1 MIEEDVTGLAAAL
14 AHLTDMREEGVGRG
28 GALGDGTMEK
38 WQHAWEVRAARF
50 PREIVFARPSSTI
63 AISVTGQQCV
73 LDCAHCGRHYLAGM
87 RPMPHA
93 LEIVRERHPKSV
105 LLSGGCDLSGRV
117 PLGDWP
123 RRVAESAP
131 GVRINCHAGLVS
143 DAEAEEIAQWV
154 DAVSFDVTTD
164 QRVISQVYGL
174 RKSPEE
180 YIASYVSLAKRVPT
194 VPHVCIG
201 LAGPSESLSS
211 SSAPPEIGALE
222 AILETATGGEA
233 PMPPAI
239 VFIVF
244 TPTPRTRMAS
254 VPAPEP
260 GLVRD
265 IIAEARLMFPD
276 TLINLGCMRPGGMYR
291 GLVDAMAI
299 DAGVNLIVQPAPEV
313 AEHARALGL
322 AIVDTDEC
330 CALLGCA
337 ST

>member
-1 MIEEDVTGLAAAL
+1 MDRL
-14 AHLTDMREEGVGRG
+14 
-28 GALGDGTMEK
+28 
-38 WQHAWEVRAARF
+38 QQAWEVRATRF
-50 PREIVFARPSSTI
+50 SQEIVFARPSSTV
-63 AISVTGQQCV
+63 AVSVTGRQCA
-73 LDCAHCGRHYLAGM
+73 LHCAHCGRHYLAGM

-93 LEIVRERHPKSV
+93 LEIVRERRPKSV

-143 DAEAEEIAQWV
+143 DAEAEEIAQWADV
-154 DAVSFDVTTD
+154 VSFDVTTD

-174 RKSPEE
+174 GRSPEE

-201 LAGPSESLSS
+201 LAEPLESPLSS
-211 SSAPPEIGALE
+211 SSSSSSAAPPEIGALE
-222 AILETATGGEA
+222 AIRGTVTSGTA

-244 TPTPRTRMAS
+244 TPTPRTRMANA
-254 VPAPEP
+254 PAPNP
-260 GLVRD
+260 GLVQD
-265 IIAEARLMFPD
+265 IVAEARLMFPD
-276 TLINLGCMRPGGMYR
+276 TLLNLGCMRPGGAYR
-291 GLVDAMAI
+291 GQVDVMAI
-299 DAGVNLIVQPAPEV
+299 DAGVNLIVQPASE
-313 AEHARALGL
+313 ASEHAHALGL
-322 AIVDTDEC
+322 AIVEIDEC
-330 CALLGCA
+330 CALMGCA

>member
-1 MIEEDVTGLAAAL
+1 M
-14 AHLTDMREEGVGRG
+14 GRWH
-28 GALGDGTMEK
+28 MEK
-38 WQHAWEVRAARF
+38 WQHAWEIRAERF
-50 PREIVFARPSSTI
+50 TQEIVFARPSSTI
-63 AISVTGQQCV
+63 AVSVTGQQCA

-143 DAEAEEIAQWV
+143 DAEAEEIAQWA

>member
-1 MIEEDVTGLAAAL
+1 
-14 AHLTDMREEGVGRG
+14 
-28 GALGDGTMEK
+28 MEK
-38 WQHAWEVRAARF
+38 WQQAWDVRAERF

-63 AISVTGQQCV
+63 TISVTGQQCA

-87 RPMPHA
+87 KPVPHA
-93 LEIVRERHPKSV
+93 LEVVRERRPKSV
-105 LLSGGCDLSGRV
+105 LLSGGCDLAGRV

-131 GVRINCHAGLVS
+131 GVRVNCHAGLVS
-143 DAEAEEIAQWV
+143 DTEAKEIAQWADV
-154 DAVSFDVTTD
+154 VSFDVTID

-174 RKSPEE
+174 RRSPEE
-180 YIASYVSLAKRVPT
+180 YIASYTSLAKRVPT

-201 LAGPSESLSS
+201 LAGLSESSSS
-211 SSAPPEIGALE
+211 SSAPEIGALE
-222 AILETATGGEA
+222 AVLSTVTSGAA

-244 TPTPRTRMAS
+244 TPTPRTRMANA
-254 VPAPEP
+254 PAPQP

-276 TLINLGCMRPGGMYR
+276 TLLNLGCMRPGGAYR
-291 GLVDAMAI
+291 GVVDVMAI
-299 DAGVNLIVQPAPEV
+299 DTGVNLIVQPAPEAV
-313 AEHARALGL
+313 EHARALGL
-322 AIVDTDEC
+322 AMVETDEC
-330 CALLGCA
+330 CAFLGCA